1 MKRFGGHKMSEF
13 IDSEDLRGVADH
25 LESAIATMMN
35 LVDPPFQRL
44 QCAMRLLNTPT
55 MLRWFEEIVDE
66 GGDVGEAARIIRR
79 HTQYDCPLTP
89 SPEEARKLTR
99 LLRELWQS
107 AIERRRER
115 EIEAVLNA

>member
-1 MKRFGGHKMSEF
+1 MSEF

-25 LESAIATMMN
+25 LESAIATIMN
-35 LVDPPFQRL
+35 LEDEALVRL

-79 HTQYDCPLTP
+79 DTQYDFPLTP

>member
-1 MKRFGGHKMSEF
+1 MSEF
-13 IDSEDLRGVADH
+13 NDPEELRNIADQ
-25 LESAIATMMN
+25 LESTVSVTMD
-35 LVDPPFQRL
+35 LVDPPLQRL
-44 QCAMRLLNTPT
+44 QCGFRLLNSPT
-55 MLRWFEEIVDE
+55 MQRWLQEIADE

-79 HTQYDCPLTP
+79 HTQYDSPLTP
-89 SPEEARKLTR
+89 SPEVARKLTR